1 MKNKFSIFILC
12 ILFLGCTEDK
22 KQVELTKT
30 VQTLVDSLSISDKST
45 PNLVFIS
52 DNYPKSRNYNSYQ
65 KFKKLATEDELKYL
79 TDYKSPNIRCY
90 AFYELVEKNTPGVRK
105 IFEAH
110 LEDTAQVCVS
120 YGGCLIIRETV
131 ADFMLDKLN
140 PSESKSSERFSKT
153 DFGKY
158 RKEIEKVKA
167 SH

>member
-1 MKNKFSIFILC
+1 MKFNIIYFISL
-12 ILFLGCTEDK
+12 LFLVCNCNQKEYKPRTFIQK
-22 KQVELTKT
+22 LA
-30 VQTLVDSLSISDKST
+30 DSLSVSHKST

-52 DNYPKSRNYNSYQ
+52 DDYPKSQNYSSYT
-65 KFKKLATEDELKYL
+65 KIKKLATEDELKYL
-79 TDYKSPNIRCY
+79 TNYKSPNIRCY

-105 IFEAH
+105 IFEGH
-110 LEDTAQVCVS
+110 LGDTAKVCVS

-140 PSESKSSERFSKT
+140 PIESKSSERFSKT
-153 DFGKY
+153 EFDKY

>member
-1 MKNKFSIFILC
+1 MKINIIL
-12 ILFLGCTEDK
+12 IISFLFLGCNNSQKEFK
-22 KQVELTKT
+22 PSSVIQKLA
-30 VQTLVDSLSISDKST
+30 DSLSVSHKST
-45 PNLVFIS
+45 PYLVFIS
-52 DNYPKSRNYNSYQ
+52 DDYPKSRNYNSYQ

-90 AFYELVEKNTPGVRK
+90 AFYELVKKNTPGVRK

-110 LEDTAQVCVS
+110 LEDTAQVCVC

-167 SH
+167 NH